1 MVEPN
6 VGANRKKPPSFPHVH
21 PSLGIVFL
29 TCSFIYVYQ
38 IIWLAKKFKKAWVEK
53 VKIKSQWKAQ
63 KRKERLMEKS
73 KLDIP
78 NYDEKTD
85 AEEYEPQSTSAVAQ
99 GTPTRERD
107 DKTQTHRS
115 YGKPEGDD
123 SRELAEIKKSRVY
136 DEKSGSGDN
145 IRELM
150 KEAYSKSNLH
160 TFKSDPLKRHATAGR
175 TKGGKGKG
183 QPNMKLRMNAM
194 LAKIK
199 RDYA

>member
-1 MVEPN
+1 
-6 VGANRKKPPSFPHVH
+6 
-21 PSLGIVFL
+21 
-29 TCSFIYVYQ
+29 
-38 IIWLAKKFKKAWVEK
+38 VEK
-53 VKIKSQWKAQ
+53 VKIKTQWKAQ

-85 AEEYEPQSTSAVAQ
+85 EEEYESQSTSAVAQ
-99 GTPTRERD
+99 GTPREKD
-107 DKTQTHRS
+107 DRTHMHRS
-115 YGKPEGDD
+115 YGKPEGDV

-145 IRELM
+145 IRGLM

-175 TKGGKGKG
+175 TKGEKGKG

>member
-1 MVEPN
+1 
-6 VGANRKKPPSFPHVH
+6 
-21 PSLGIVFL
+21 
-29 TCSFIYVYQ
+29 
-38 IIWLAKKFKKAWVEK
+38 
-53 VKIKSQWKAQ
+53 
-63 KRKERLMEKS
+63 MEMS
-73 KLDIP
+73 KL
-78 NYDEKTD
+78 NYDQKTD
-85 AEEYEPQSTSAVAQ
+85 GEEYESQSTSAVAQ
-99 GTPTRERD
+99 DTPTREKD
-107 DKTQTHRS
+107 DKTQMHRP
-115 YGKPEGDD
+115 YGKRKSEGDM
-123 SRELAEIKKSRVY
+123 SPELAEIKKSRVY

-175 TKGGKGKG
+175 TKGEKGKG